1 MAEPAQNA
9 LRILLKRGT
18 KEQNDQYIGEEGEI
32 TIVVENFIED
42 TEFKNEPEQFIA
54 PLGAFEAPNGNTI

>member
-42 TEFKNEPEQFIA
+42 TEFKNEPE
-54 PLGAFEAPNGNTI
+54 